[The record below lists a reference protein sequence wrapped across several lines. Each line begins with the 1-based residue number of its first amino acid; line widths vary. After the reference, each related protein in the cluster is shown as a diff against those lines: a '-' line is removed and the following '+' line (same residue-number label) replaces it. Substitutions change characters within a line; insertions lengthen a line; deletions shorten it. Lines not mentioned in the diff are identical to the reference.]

1 MPKIERN
8 AAAFAACLIVAGCSG
23 SANPWA
29 PTPSPV
35 IVYVTPAVTPSPI
48 VVYVTPPPA
57 QPTPE
62 ITPEATPA
70 PSPSPAASPTPVV
83 APTSR
88 ASRCTGND
96 TNKAF
101 FAEAA
106 ARLRFDVY
114 CAVLGRGWW
123 VDGGSYQ
130 LPDGGVLSL
139 HYRNSAGA
147 EFYVFEGAFCTT
159 SPSACSTHIAVLGSA
174 SFGGIAG
181 TMYQVNSVPVY
192 SIHTAPGTAHDYNI
206 ASKGLTPAGLAAV
219 AAAFIRVPKS

>member
-1 MPKIERN
+1 MPGIERI
-8 AAAFAACLIVAGCSG
+8 AAVMAALAVVAGCSG
-23 SANPWA
+23 STNPWP

-35 IVYVTPAVTPSPI
+35 IVYVTPAVTPSP
-48 VVYVTPPPA
+48 VLVYVTPAPA

-62 ITPEATPA
+62 VTPEATTA
-70 PSPSPAASPTPVV
+70 PSPTPVT

-88 ASRCTGND
+88 ASGCTGND

-101 FAEAA
+101 FADAA
-106 ARLRFDVY
+106 ADLRFDVY

-130 LPDGGVLSL
+130 LPDGGVLSV

-147 EFYVFEGAFCTT
+147 AFYVFEGAFCTT
-159 SPSACSTHIAVLGSA
+159 SPSACSTHIAVLGPA
-174 SFGGIAG
+174 SFGGLAG

-192 SIHTAPGTAHDYNI
+192 SIHTAPGTTHDYNI